1 MKSHRGR
8 LDWTLKIE
16 HTTNLKFILVFIFE
30 EVVTCG
36 CECSVTES
44 EGGLY
49 NACNLRLAEN
59 AMGKL
64 FCWQRGLP
72 SPLLAAA
79 DSLAA
84 KGKED
89 EKRGEREYCRKKS
102 RRF

>member
-1 MKSHRGR
+1 MIR
-8 LDWTLKIE
+8 LGQIVT
-16 HTTNLKFILVFIFE
+16 VG
-30 EVVTCG
+30 EVTQGQTGLDLENRTYHKLEIYFGLHLRRDCTFQNRQFFG

-79 DSLAA
+79 DSLA
-84 KGKED
+84 KE
-89 EKRGEREYCRKKS
+89 G
-102 RRF
+102 